1 MITLILEFKK
11 IENDD
16 ETKYRIFYLTQK
28 LKKVKMMIC
37 LNQFIL
43 NLYDTYKS
51 LLEKVQVGLLIQ
63 L

>member
-1 MITLILEFKK
+1 MMMKQNIGFFIS
-11 IENDD
+11 
-16 ETKYRIFYLTQK
+16 TQK